1 MPVVRTYGLQGGL
14 VESLPDVEACDRRS
28 MDDGASTIST
38 DDRSDWTGD
47 RDLSFSYCHDAQT
60 DESASCSNGSTP
72 SLGWPLGGRRDRSC
86 DGLSPSLGWPLG
98 ARRDRSCDGPSPPS
112 SKMGSRRANSF
123 MWEEKREKRETELSE
138 VELMK
143 ERFAKLLL
151 GEDMSGGAKGVS
163 TALAISNA
171 VTNLSASLFGELW
184 RLEPLC
190 DERRKR
196 WRREM
201 EWLLSVSDHIVELVP
216 SWQTFP
222 DGSSTEVMITRPRS
236 DLHINLPALRKLDA
250 MLLDSLDLYTDTE
263 FWYVDRGIV
272 MAEKESKSGS
282 RLSMQR
288 QEEKW
293 WLPTPKVPVNG
304 LSEEGRRKLQH
315 QREAI
320 SQILKA
326 AMAINAQ
333 VLMEMEVPDVYWDS
347 LPKNGKSSLGDTIYK
362 HLSADNF
369 SADHL
374 LSMVDLSSEHSQL
387 EVANRL
393 ETAILVWRRKIQS
406 KHSNAAAKSSWGMMK
421 ELVVADE
428 NRREQI
434 ADRAESM
441 LLSLKLKFPGL
452 PQTALDMN
460 KIQYNKDVG
469 QSILESYS
477 RVLESLAFNII
488 ARIDDVLYTD
498 DMVKKSMTLPPAP
511 PSRPT
516 NQIKRSNV
524 VHNVHTTTL
533 TTPYTTPLISPNTSP
548 ILSPLQHQIPNS
560 PHDNGDSY
568 AVIRGPNF
576 KPVLSDW
583 PGDKVDTTLKKDHE
597 LVKVPPEETKR
608 WSYAG
613 NLESSNALRGNAL
626 TRD

>member
-1 MPVVRTYGLQGGL
+1 M
-14 VESLPDVEACDRRS
+14 ESLPDVGGCDQKS
-28 MDDGASTIST
+28 MDDASTSST
-38 DDRSDWTGD
+38 DDRSDLTGE
-47 RDLSFSYCHDAQT
+47 RDLSFSYCHDTQL
-60 DESASCSNGSTP
+60 DESASCSDGSSP
-72 SLGWPLGGRRDRSC
+72 LGWPLGSHRDRSC
-86 DGLSPSLGWPLG
+86 EAPS
-98 ARRDRSCDGPSPPS
+98 SVTS
-112 SKMGSRRANSF
+112 SKMGSGHNTF

-138 VELMK
+138 VEMMK

-171 VTNLSASLFGELW
+171 ITNLSASLFGELW
-184 RLEPLC
+184 RLEPLSE
-190 DERRKR
+190 DRRTR

-222 DGSSTEVMITRPRS
+222 DGSSTEVMISRPRS

-250 MLLDSLDLYTDTE
+250 MLLDSLNSYVDTE
-263 FWYVDRGIV
+263 FWYVDRGID
-272 MAEKESKSGS
+272 MAEKESKVGS

-304 LSEEGRRKLQH
+304 LSEDGRRKLQN

-320 SQILKA
+320 NQILKA
-326 AMAINAQ
+326 AMAINGQ
-333 VLMEMEVPDVYWDS
+333 VLLEMEVPDVYWDS
-347 LPKNGKSSLGDTIYK
+347 LPKNGKSSLGDAIYK
-362 HLSADNF
+362 HLSSDNL
-369 SADHL
+369 SAEQL
-374 LSMVDLSSEHSQL
+374 LSTVDLSSEHSQV

-406 KHSNAAAKSSWGMMK
+406 KHSNVAAKTSWGMMK
-421 ELVVADE
+421 DLVADE

-434 ADRAESM
+434 ADKAESM
-441 LLSLKLKFPGL
+441 LLSLKLRFPGL

-488 ARIDDVLYTD
+488 ARIDDILYAD
-498 DMVKKSMTLPPAP
+498 DMVRRSVARPPAP
-511 PSRPT
+511 PSSHRAT
-516 NQIKRSNV
+516 NQTKRPNG
-524 VHNVHTTTL
+524 NANLHTTTMSTTL
-533 TTPYTTPLISPNTSP
+533 FTTPFISPITSP
-548 ILSPLQHQIPNS
+548 ILSPHPIPNS
-560 PHDNGDSY
+560 PHDNVDSY
-568 AVIRGPNF
+568 GVILGNPLF
-576 KPVLSDW
+576 ADW
-583 PGDKVDTTLKKDHE
+583 PSDNLDTSFKKDHDQ
-597 LVKVPPEETKR
+597 VKLPLDDTR
-608 WSYAG
+608 SWSYAG
-613 NLESSNALRGNAL
+613 NLENSNALRSPM

>member
-1 MPVVRTYGLQGGL
+1 MRRLRVLHGFRSEQGTSQ
-14 VESLPDVEACDRRS
+14 ESLPDVDQRS
-28 MDDGASTIST
+28 MDDASTSST
-38 DDRSDWTGD
+38 DDQSDLTGTD
-47 RDLSFSYCHDAQT
+47 RDLSFSYCHDEA
-60 DESASCSNGSTP
+60 ASCSDGSSP
-72 SLGWPLGGRRDRSC
+72 LGWPLGSCRDR
-86 DGLSPSLGWPLG
+86 
-98 ARRDRSCDGPSPPS
+98 PS
-112 SKMGSRRANSF
+112 SAASPKMGSGHNTF

-138 VELMK
+138 VEMMK

-171 VTNLSASLFGELW
+171 ITNLSASLFGELW

-190 DERRKR
+190 EERRTK

-222 DGSSTEVMITRPRS
+222 DGSSTEVMISRPRS

-250 MLLDSLDLYTDTE
+250 MLLDSLHSYTDTE
-263 FWYVDRGIV
+263 FWYVDRGID
-272 MAEKESKSGS
+272 MSEKESKAGS

-304 LSEEGRRKLQH
+304 LSEEGRRKLTN

-320 SQILKA
+320 NQILKA

-362 HLSADNF
+362 
-369 SADHL
+369 L
-374 LSMVDLSSEHSQL
+374 LSSDHFSPDQLLTMVDLSSEHSQL
-387 EVANRL
+387 EVANKL

-406 KHSNAAAKSSWGMMK
+406 KHSHAAAKISWGTMK
-421 ELVVADE
+421 DLVADE

-434 ADRAESM
+434 ADKAESM
-441 LLSLKLKFPGL
+441 LLSLKLRFPGL

-477 RVLESLAFNII
+477 RVLESLAFNIM
-488 ARIDDVLYTD
+488 ARIDDVLYAD
-498 DMVKKSMTLPPAP
+498 DMLKKSVARPPAP
-511 PSRPT
+511 PTSHRATNPTKRP
-516 NQIKRSNV
+516 NANV
-524 VHNVHTTTL
+524 NMHA
-533 TTPYTTPLISPNTSP
+533 TTPCTTPLMSPITSP
-548 ILSPLQHQIPNS
+548 IVSPHPLPNS
-560 PHDNGDSY
+560 PHDIGDGY
-568 AVIRGPNF
+568 GVIRGPNLN
-576 KPVLSDW
+576 PLLSDW
-583 PGDKVDTTLKKDHE
+583 PNDKLDSTTYKKDHDS
-597 LVKVPPEETKR
+597 VKAPLDETKL

-613 NLESSNALRGNAL
+613 NLESSNALRSPM

>member
-1 MPVVRTYGLQGGL
+1 MPNIRSYGIQGGF

-47 RDLSFSYCHDAQT
+47 RDLSFSYCHDTQT
-60 DESASCSNGSTP
+60 DESASCSDGSSP
-72 SLGWPLGGRRDRSC
+72 CLGWPLGGC
-86 DGLSPSLGWPLG
+86 
-98 ARRDRSCDGPSPPS
+98 RDRSCDGPSLPS
-112 SKMGSRRANSF
+112 SKTGSLRGSTF

-151 GEDMSGGAKGVS
+151 GEDMSGGGKGVS

-190 DERRKR
+190 DERRIR

-250 MLLDSLDLYTDTE
+250 MLLDSLDSYTDTE

-362 HLSADNF
+362 HLSSDNF
-369 SADHL
+369 PADQL

-434 ADRAESM
+434 ADKAESM

-460 KIQYNKDVG
+460 KIQYNKVG
-469 QSILESYS
+469 
-477 RVLESLAFNII
+477 
-488 ARIDDVLYTD
+488 
-498 DMVKKSMTLPPAP
+498 
-511 PSRPT
+511 
-516 NQIKRSNV
+516 
-524 VHNVHTTTL
+524 
-533 TTPYTTPLISPNTSP
+533 
-548 ILSPLQHQIPNS
+548 
-560 PHDNGDSY
+560 
-568 AVIRGPNF
+568 
-576 KPVLSDW
+576 
-583 PGDKVDTTLKKDHE
+583 
-597 LVKVPPEETKR
+597 
-608 WSYAG
+608 
-613 NLESSNALRGNAL
+613 
-626 TRD
+626 